1 MKGAG
6 QVVFRFLCGSTDTPY
21 LPKTGVNDLAWYF
34 FKDIIKETCQD
45 EEGLLSQ
52 VMEKMQD
59 HNRWADWNP
68 LNREKPIQR
77 VLEERTSNL

>member
-1 MKGAG
+1 M
-6 QVVFRFLCGSTDTPY
+6 
-21 LPKTGVNDLAWYF
+21 AWYF

>member
-34 FKDIIKETCQD
+34 FNDIIKETYRD
-45 EEGLLSQ
+45 EKGLLSQ
-52 VMEKMQD
+52 VMKKMQEY
-59 HNRWADWNP
+59 R
-68 LNREKPIQR
+68 
-77 VLEERTSNL
+77 